1 MSSTSIASLYSKI
14 NDTAI
19 AFVNNFVEA
28 HKARDT
34 SILSANLAP
43 SCRRYLAPASF
54 LKQAPQLAAG
64 WSNAEY
70 ELHMQPEIHGYSSV
84 EAKVKD
90 IIVDVQSRKAVVQSL
105 HICTMAGNERVWD
118 FEFMF
123 LLRFGESGTEILEV
137 VEFVDTAVALEM
149 LAANMAESVER

>member
-1 MSSTSIASLYSKI
+1 MSSADTSSLYNAIKNTACAFI
-14 NDTAI
+14 ND
-19 AFVNNFVEA
+19 FVEA

-34 SILSANLAP
+34 GLLSSNLAP
-43 SCRRYLAPASF
+43 SCHRYLAPAAF

-70 ELHMQPEIHGYSSV
+70 ELHMQPEIHGFSNV
-84 EAKVKD
+84 QAEVKD
-90 IIVDVQSRKAVVQSL
+90 VVVDVQSLRAVVRSL
-105 HICTMAGNERVWD
+105 HVCTMDGDERVWE

-123 LLRFGESGTEILEV
+123 VLRFDERGAKIEEI

-149 LAANMAESVER
+149 MAAYGVGSNQ